1 MKVDVNKN
9 IILEEVSTERK
20 LARIPILMGAGAALH
35 AGIGTGI
42 ESVINNQNE
51 YNQEHL
57 LHNALLGAGVG
68 GVLGGINYFR
78 DKGVGPTSLLAQ
90 SILPIKK

>member
-1 MKVDVNKN
+1 MKVDINKKN
-9 IILEEVSTERK
+9 LLEEMTTERK

-35 AGIGTGI
+35 ASVGTGI
-42 ESVINNQNE
+42 ESAIDGQND

-68 GVLGGINYFR
+68 GIMGSINYFR
-78 DKGVGPTSLLAQ
+78 DKGVGPTSMLAQ
-90 SILPIKK
+90 SILPVKK